1 MARCNNDVLLKK
13 IGVQKLTQSTEVE
26 FRIRKDLPDCRKID
40 TKNYEEVSGTASYNK
55 YLRPENR
62 FECGRKGCT
71 TSGVLQMTA
80 INETALYKVAYD
92 ATEFANGVVTF
103 YVYVAQANL
112 PATVTF
118 KIASEKAM
126 TNADVYTKTI
136 SAVTDDGFAPVMID
150 LSQAPDST
158 EGDGWAASQNG
169 AYVQLSANKVVG
181 YSSIAF
187 YDSIDDFEINDVVK
201 VSCLSTIGGTYDVEM
216 IEAACQ
222 DSQYN
227 DQITSLTFPVTGTQA
242 TPNYWKLNP
251 MLERGSKDK
260 GFKTITVEK
269 TIEAATG
276 YGRIVLPDLD
286 SSVCGFVAVQMA
298 DSCNVTDATLRQ
310 LSAPQPITLDEGS
323 FQVIEE
329 DGVPVIRF
337 AAGLAGM
344 KVLVSYPTPVD
355 IEEYVA
361 NPDNLGST
369 HVSMITTHKTDDGV
383 EYVTIFENV
392 FVTSFPATIT
402 NENTEFAFTLTIGR
416 DDDGNFFRQQKIL
429 A

>member
-1 MARCNNDVLLKK
+1 MARCNNDTLLKK

-71 TSGVLQMTA
+71 TSGVLQMSA
-80 INETALYKVAYD
+80 ANDTALYKVNYD

-103 YVYVAQANL
+103 YVYAQQANL

-118 KIASEKAM
+118 KIASDKAL

-136 SAVTDDGFAPVMID
+136 SAVMADGFAPVMID
-150 LSQAPDST
+150 LSQAPSST
-158 EGDGWAASQNG
+158 EGDGWEASANG
-169 AYVQLSANKVVG
+169 AYIQLSATKAVG
-181 YSSIAF
+181 YSSISF

-201 VSCLSTIGGTYDVEM
+201 LACLSTIGGTYDVDM

-227 DQITSLTFPVTGTQA
+227 DQVTSLSFPVTGTQV

-251 MLERGSKDK
+251 MLEKGSRDK

-269 TIEAATG
+269 TVGAG
-276 YGRIVLPDLD
+276 GVIVLPDLD
-286 SSVCGFVAVQMA
+286 QTVCGFVAVQMA

-310 LSAPQPITLDEGS
+310 ISAPQAVALDEGS
-323 FQVIEE
+323 FQVI
-329 DGVPVIRF
+329 DNGGVPEIHF
-337 AAGLAGM
+337 NASLAGM

-402 NENTEFAFTLTIGR
+402 NDNTEFAFTLTIAR

>member
-40 TKNYEEVSGTASYNK
+40 TKNFEEVSGDYSYNK

-71 TSGVLQMTA
+71 TSGVLQMSA
-80 INETALYKVAYD
+80 ANETALYKVNYD

-103 YVYVAQANL
+103 YVHAIGENL

-118 KIASEKAM
+118 KIGTEKAL

-136 SAVTDDGFAPVMID
+136 SAITGNDGFEPVMID
-150 LSQAPDST
+150 LSQAPSST
-158 EGDGWAASQNG
+158 EGDGWEASANG
-169 AYVQLSANKVVG
+169 AYIQLSANKTVG

-227 DQITSLTFPVTGTQA
+227 DQISSLTFPVTGTQA

-251 MLERGSKDK
+251 MLEKGSRDK

-269 TIEAATG
+269 TVGAG
-276 YGRIVLPDLD
+276 GVIVLPDLD
-286 SSVCGFVAVQMA
+286 QTVCGFVAVQMA

-310 LSAPQPITLDEGS
+310 ISAPQAVALDEGS
-323 FQVIEE
+323 FQVI
-329 DGVPVIRF
+329 DNGGVPEIHF
-337 AAGLAGM
+337 NASLAGM